1 MTDLDEHI
9 RRRLDRV
16 PAPDLWPAI
25 QDRVPTATPL
35 RRPPRRS
42 LVGAG
47 ALATVLAVVLVVTV
61 VVRDDDRHQQ
71 ELQVGGREVPTTT
84 TAALPPPSGPR
95 IVSSV
100 TVDVEVGPVT
110 AGFGSVWVGSSL
122 NRTLV
127 RIDPATNKTLATISL
142 GAVPV
147 GLAVGEGAV
156 WAVGGGDPANP
167 RSGPLVG
174 EAFLMRIDPL
184 TNTVSARLPLEGA
197 YGVAVGAGAIWVASA
212 REHLWRVDPVRMQV
226 TARIAMDQPHGVA
239 ATADAVWVTRE
250 TRGRSE
256 VMVERVDPSR
266 NVVTASI
273 ATGSSGATVAGV
285 AIGTKLVWVGGGG
298 DGTVT
303 GIDPAT
309 NTVRTTVR
317 VGGRSFQ
324 SLADDG
330 AGTLWVASSPIPTS
344 PSSPNPT
351 SPSTILRVDVATGE
365 SSPPLDVGQVT
376 GVAFFDGAL
385 WVADRSR
392 GSVLKIQ

>member
-25 QDRVPTATPL
+25 KDRVPTATPR

-47 ALATVLAVVLVVTV
+47 ALATVLAVVLVVTA
-61 VVRDDDRHQQ
+61 VVRDDGRDQQ
-71 ELQVGGREVPTTT
+71 ELQVGGQEVPTST

-100 TVDVEVGPVT
+100 TVDVGVGPMT

-142 GAVPV
+142 GVTGTGAV

-156 WAVGGGDPANP
+156 WAVGGGDPAH
-167 RSGPLVG
+167 GPLVG

-197 YGVAVGAGAIWVASA
+197 YGVAVGPGAIWVASA

-226 TARIAMDQPHGVA
+226 TARIAIDRPHGVA
-239 ATADAVWVTRE
+239 ATADAVWVTSG
-250 TRGRSE
+250 RGE

-285 AIGTKLVWVGGGG
+285 AIGTQLVWVGSGG

-309 NTVRTTVR
+309 NTIRTTLR

-330 AGTLWVASSPIPTS
+330 AGTLWVASSPIPAS
-344 PSSPNPT
+344 PSSLTPT
-351 SPSTILRVDVATGE
+351 SPSTILRVDVATGK

>member
-16 PAPDLWPAI
+16 PAPDSWPAI
-25 QDRVPTATPL
+25 QDRVSTATPR

-61 VVRDDDRHQQ
+61 VVRDDGRHQQ
-71 ELQVGGREVPTTT
+71 ELQVGGQEVPTST

-100 TVDVEVGPVT
+100 TVDVGVGPMT

-122 NRTLV
+122 HQTLV

-142 GAVPV
+142 GTVPS

-156 WAVGGGDPANP
+156 WAVGWHSDAASP
-167 RSGPLVG
+167 RSGPLAG
-174 EAFLMRIDPL
+174 EAFLIRIDPL

-197 YGVAVGAGAIWVASA
+197 YGVAVGPGAIWVASA

-226 TARIAMDQPHGVA
+226 TARIAIDRPHGVA
-239 ATADAVWVTRE
+239 ATADAVWVTS
-250 TRGRSE
+250 GRVE
-256 VMVERVDPSR
+256 DMVERVDPSR

-285 AIGTKLVWVGGGG
+285 SIGTQLVWIGSGG

-309 NTVRTTVR
+309 NTVRTTLR

-330 AGTLWVASSPIPTS
+330 AGTLWVASSPIPAS

-351 SPSTILRVDVATGE
+351 SPSTILRVDVATGK
-365 SSPPLDVGQVT
+365 SSPPLDVGPQVA

-385 WVADRSR
+385 WVADRSQ

>member
-16 PAPDLWPAI
+16 PAPDLWPTI
-25 QDRVPTATPL
+25 QDRVPTATPR

-61 VVRDDDRHQQ
+61 VVRDDARHQQ
-71 ELQVGGREVPTTT
+71 ELQVGGREVPTST

-100 TVDVEVGPVT
+100 TVDAGVGPMT

-127 RIDPATNKTLATISL
+127 RIDPATNETLATISL
-142 GAVPV
+142 GTGTGTGAV

-156 WAVGGGDPANP
+156 WAVGGGDAAN
-167 RSGPLVG
+167 GPLVG
-174 EAFLMRIDPL
+174 EAFLMRIDPR

-197 YGVAVGAGAIWVASA
+197 YGVAVGPGAIWVASA
-212 REHLWRVDPVRMQV
+212 RDHLWRVDPVRMQV
-226 TARIAMDQPHGVA
+226 TARVAIDRPLGVA
-239 ATADAVWVTRE
+239 ATADAVWVTSG
-250 TRGRSE
+250 RGE

-273 ATGSSGATVAGV
+273 ATGSSVAAVAGV
-285 AIGTKLVWVGGGG
+285 AIGTQLVWVGSGG

-309 NTVRTTVR
+309 NTVRTTLR

-330 AGTLWVASSPIPTS
+330 AGTLWVASSPIPAS
-344 PSSPNPT
+344 PSSPTPT
-351 SPSTILRVDVATGE
+351 SPSTILRVDVATGK
-365 SSPPLDVGQVT
+365 SSPPLDVGPQVT

-385 WVADRSR
+385 WVGDRSR

>member
-25 QDRVPTATPL
+25 QDRVPTATPR

-47 ALATVLAVVLVVTV
+47 ALATVLTVVLGVTA
-61 VVRDDDRHQQ
+61 VVRDDGRDQQ
-71 ELQVGGREVPTTT
+71 ELQVGGQEVPTST
-84 TAALPPPSGPR
+84 TAASGPR

-100 TVDVEVGPVT
+100 TVDGGVGPMT
-110 AGFGSVWVGSSL
+110 AGFGSVWVGS

-142 GAVPV
+142 DTVPS

-156 WAVGGGDPANP
+156 WAVGWHGDAANP
-167 RSGPLVG
+167 LSGPLAG
-174 EAFLMRIDPL
+174 EAFLIRIDPL

-197 YGVAVGAGAIWVASA
+197 YGVAVGPGAIWVASA

-226 TARIAMDQPHGVA
+226 TARIAIDRPHGVA
-239 ATADAVWVTRE
+239 ATADAVWVTS
-250 TRGRSE
+250 GR
-256 VMVERVDPSR
+256 VKDMVERVDPSR

-285 AIGTKLVWVGGGG
+285 AIGTQLVWVGSGG
-298 DGTVT
+298 DGTVM

-309 NTVRTTVR
+309 NTVRTTLR
-317 VGGRSFQ
+317 VAGRSFQ

-330 AGTLWVASSPIPTS
+330 AGTLWVASSPIPAS

-351 SPSTILRVDVATGE
+351 SPSTILRVDVATGK
-365 SSPPLDVGQVT
+365 SSPPLDLGPQVA
-376 GVAFFDGAL
+376 GVAFLDGAL

>member
-25 QDRVPTATPL
+25 QDRVPTATPR

-47 ALATVLAVVLVVTV
+47 ALATVLTVVLVVTV
-61 VVRDDDRHQQ
+61 VVRDDGRDQQ
-71 ELQVGGREVPTTT
+71 ELQVGGREVPTST
-84 TAALPPPSGPR
+84 TAALPPPSGLR

-100 TVDVEVGPVT
+100 TVDVGVGPMT

-127 RIDPATNKTLATISL
+127 RIDPATNETLATISL
-142 GAVPV
+142 GTVAV

-156 WAVGGGDPANP
+156 WAVGGGDPAT
-167 RSGPLVG
+167 GPLAG
-174 EAFLMRIDPL
+174 EAFLMRIDPR

-197 YGVAVGAGAIWVASA
+197 YGVAVGRGAIWVASA

-226 TARIAMDQPHGVA
+226 TARIAIDRPHGVA
-239 ATADAVWVTRE
+239 ATADAVWVTSG
-250 TRGRSE
+250 RGE

-273 ATGSSGATVAGV
+273 ATGPSSGAVATV
-285 AIGTKLVWVGGGG
+285 AIGTQLVWVGNG

-309 NTVRTTVR
+309 NTVRTTLR
-317 VGGRSFQ
+317 VAGRSFE

-330 AGTLWVASSPIPTS
+330 AGTLWVASSPIPAS
-344 PSSPNPT
+344 PSSPTPT
-351 SPSTILRVDVATGE
+351 SPSTILRVDVATGK

>member
-25 QDRVPTATPL
+25 QHRVPTATPR
-35 RRPPRRS
+35 RRPPLRS

-47 ALATVLAVVLVVTV
+47 ALATVLAVILLVTV
-61 VVRDDDRHQQ
+61 VVRDDGRDQQ
-71 ELQVGGREVPTTT
+71 ELQVGGREVPTST
-84 TAALPPPSGPR
+84 TAALPLPSGPR

-100 TVDVEVGPVT
+100 TVDVGVGPLTV
-110 AGFGSVWVGSSL
+110 GFGSVWVGSSL
-122 NRTLV
+122 HRTLV
-127 RIDPATNKTLATISL
+127 RINPATNETLATISL
-142 GAVPV
+142 GTGAS

-156 WAVGGGDPANP
+156 WAVGGGDAAN
-167 RSGPLVG
+167 GPLAG
-174 EAFLMRIDPL
+174 EAFLMRIDPR

-197 YGVAVGAGAIWVASA
+197 YGVAVGRGAIWVASA
-212 REHLWRVDPVRMQV
+212 RDHLWRVDPARMEV
-226 TARIAMDQPHGVA
+226 TARIAIDQPLGVA
-239 ATADAVWVTRE
+239 ATADAVWVTGG
-250 TRGRSE
+250 RGAE
-256 VMVERVDPSR
+256 MVERVDPSR

-273 ATGSSGATVAGV
+273 ATGRSSGAVATV
-285 AIGTKLVWVGGGG
+285 AIGTQLVWVGSG

-309 NTVRTTVR
+309 NTVRTTLR
-317 VGGRSFQ
+317 VGRGLQ

-344 PSSPNPT
+344 PSSPTPT
-351 SPSTILRVDVATGE
+351 SPSTILRVDVATGK
-365 SSPPLDVGQVT
+365 SSPPLEAGQVT

-385 WVADRSR
+385 WVGDRSR

>member
-25 QDRVPTATPL
+25 QDRVPTATPR

-61 VVRDDDRHQQ
+61 VVRDDGRDQQ
-71 ELQVGGREVPTTT
+71 ELQVGGREVPTST

-100 TVDVEVGPVT
+100 TVDGGVGPMT

-122 NRTLV
+122 HRTLV
-127 RIDPATNKTLATISL
+127 RIDPATNETLATISL
-142 GAVPV
+142 GTGTGAV

-156 WAVGGGDPANP
+156 WAVGGGDAANP
-167 RSGPLVG
+167 RAGPLVG
-174 EAFLMRIDPL
+174 EAFLMRIDPR

-197 YGVAVGAGAIWVASA
+197 YGVAVGPGAIWVASA
-212 REHLWRVDPVRMQV
+212 RDHLWRVDPVRMEV
-226 TARIAMDQPHGVA
+226 TARIAIDLPLGVA
-239 ATADAVWVTRE
+239 ATADAVWVTG
-250 TRGRSE
+250 GRVE
-256 VMVERVDPSR
+256 GMVERVDPSR

-273 ATGSSGATVAGV
+273 ATGRSSGAVATV
-285 AIGTKLVWVGGGG
+285 AIGTQLVWVGSG

-309 NTVRTTVR
+309 NTVRTTLR
-317 VGGRSFQ
+317 VGRGLQ

-330 AGTLWVASSPIPTS
+330 DGTLWVASSPIPTS
-344 PSSPNPT
+344 PSSPTPT
-351 SPSTILRVDVATGE
+351 SPSTILRVDVATGK
-365 SSPPLDVGQVT
+365 SSPPLDVGPQVT

-385 WVADRSR
+385 WVGDRSR

>member
-25 QDRVPTATPL
+25 QDRVPTATPR

-47 ALATVLAVVLVVTV
+47 ALATVLAVVLVVTA
-61 VVRDDDRHQQ
+61 VVRDDGRDQQ
-71 ELQVGGREVPTTT
+71 ELQVGGREVPTST
-84 TAALPPPSGPR
+84 TAALPLPSGPR

-100 TVDVEVGPVT
+100 AVDAGLGPVT

-122 NRTLV
+122 QGTLV
-127 RIDPATNKTLATISL
+127 RIDPATNEKLATIAL
-142 GAVPV
+142 GTVPV

-156 WAVGGGDPANP
+156 WAVGSADL

-174 EAFLMRIDPL
+174 EAFLLRIDPR

-197 YGVAVGAGAIWVASA
+197 YGVAVGPGAIWVASA

-226 TARIAMDQPHGVA
+226 TARIAIDRPHGVA
-239 ATADAVWVTRE
+239 ATADAVWVTSG
-250 TRGRSE
+250 RGE

-273 ATGSSGATVAGV
+273 ATGSSGATVAEV
-285 AIGTKLVWVGGGG
+285 VIGTQLVWVGSGG

-309 NTVRTTVR
+309 NTVRTTLR
-317 VGGRSFQ
+317 GAGRSLQ

-330 AGTLWVASSPIPTS
+330 AGTLWVASSPIPAS
-344 PSSPNPT
+344 PSSPTPT
-351 SPSTILRVDVATGE
+351 SPSTILRVDVATE
-365 SSPPLDVGQVT
+365 KSSPPLELGQVT
-376 GVAFFDGAL
+376 GVAFLDGAL

>member
-16 PAPDLWPAI
+16 PAPDLWSAI
-25 QDRVPTATPL
+25 QDRVPTATPR
-35 RRPPRRS
+35 RRPPLRS

-47 ALATVLAVVLVVTV
+47 ALATVLAVVLVVTA
-61 VVRDDDRHQQ
+61 VVRDDGRDQQ
-71 ELQVGGREVPTTT
+71 ELQVGGREVPTST
-84 TAALPPPSGPR
+84 TAALPAPSGPR
-95 IVSSV
+95 IVSSIS
-100 TVDVEVGPVT
+100 VDVGVGPMT

-122 NRTLV
+122 HRTLV
-127 RIDPATNKTLATISL
+127 RIDPATNERLATISL
-142 GAVPV
+142 GTVAF

-156 WAVGGGDPANP
+156 WAVGSGDAANP
-167 RSGPLVG
+167 RPGPRTG
-174 EAFLMRIDPL
+174 DAFLMRIDPR

-212 REHLWRVDPVRMQV
+212 RDHLWRVDPVRMEV
-226 TARIAMDQPHGVA
+226 TARIVIDQPLGVA
-239 ATADAVWVTRE
+239 ATADAVWVTSG
-250 TRGRSE
+250 RGE

-273 ATGSSGATVAGV
+273 ATGSSGAAVAGV
-285 AIGTKLVWVGGGG
+285 AIGTQLVWVGSGG

-309 NTVRTTVR
+309 NTVRTTLR
-317 VGGRSFQ
+317 VAGRSFQ

-330 AGTLWVASSPIPTS
+330 AGTLWVASSPIPAS
-344 PSSPNPT
+344 PSSPTPT
-351 SPSTILRVDVATGE
+351 SPSTILRVDVATGK
-365 SSPPLDVGQVT
+365 SSPPLDAGQVT

>member
-25 QDRVPTATPL
+25 QDRVPTATPR

-61 VVRDDDRHQQ
+61 VVRDDGRDQQ
-71 ELQVGGREVPTTT
+71 ELEVGGREVPTST

-100 TVDVEVGPVT
+100 TVDVGVGPVT

-122 NRTLV
+122 HGTLV
-127 RIDPATNKTLATISL
+127 RIDPATNETLATISL
-142 GAVPV
+142 GTVPN

-156 WAVGGGDPANP
+156 WAVGGDP
-167 RSGPLVG
+167 RSGPLTG
-174 EAFLMRIDPL
+174 EAFLMRIDPR

-226 TARIAMDQPHGVA
+226 TARIAIDRPHGVA
-239 ATADAVWVTRE
+239 ATADAVWVTSG
-250 TRGRSE
+250 RGE

-273 ATGSSGATVAGV
+273 ATGSSAATVAGV
-285 AIGTKLVWVGGGG
+285 AIGTQLVWVGSGG

-309 NTVRTTVR
+309 NTVRTTLR
-317 VGGRSFQ
+317 VAGRSFQ

-330 AGTLWVASSPIPTS
+330 AGTLWVASSPIPAS
-344 PSSPNPT
+344 PSSPTPT
-351 SPSTILRVDVATGE
+351 SPSTILRVDVATGK

>member
-25 QDRVPTATPL
+25 QDRVPAATPL

-47 ALATVLAVVLVVTV
+47 ALATVLAVVLVVTA
-61 VVRDDDRHQQ
+61 VVRDDGRDQQ
-71 ELQVGGREVPTTT
+71 ELQVGGQEVPTSTI
-84 TAALPPPSGPR
+84 AALPSPSGPR

-100 TVDVEVGPVT
+100 TVDVGVGPMT
-110 AGFGSVWVGSSL
+110 AGFGSVWVGSSQ
-122 NRTLV
+122 TLV
-127 RIDPATNKTLATISL
+127 RIDPATNETLATISL
-142 GAVPV
+142 GTGTGAV

-156 WAVGGGDPANP
+156 WVVGGGDP

-226 TARIAMDQPHGVA
+226 TARIAIERPHGVA
-239 ATADAVWVTRE
+239 ATADAVWVTSG
-250 TRGRSE
+250 RGE
-256 VMVERVDPSR
+256 AMVERVDPSR

-285 AIGTKLVWVGGGG
+285 AIGTQLVWVGSVG

-309 NTVRTTVR
+309 NTVRTTLR

-330 AGTLWVASSPIPTS
+330 AGTLWVASSPIPAS
-344 PSSPNPT
+344 PSSPTPT
-351 SPSTILRVDVATGE
+351 SPSTILRVDVATGK
-365 SSPPLDVGQVT
+365 SSPPLDVGPQVA